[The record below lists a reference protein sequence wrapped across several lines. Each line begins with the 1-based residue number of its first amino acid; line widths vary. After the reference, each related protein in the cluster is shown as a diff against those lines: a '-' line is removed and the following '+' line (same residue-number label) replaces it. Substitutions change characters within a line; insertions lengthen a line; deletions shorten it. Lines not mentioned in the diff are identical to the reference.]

1 MQDYSIFAFERQVL
15 KIRNRYQT
23 LRGMDKV
30 TVLRMVILAV
40 LWLGLL
46 SGCGSAEER
55 TEFVIGFSQCTSGD
69 NWRQLMQDEMHMEL
83 AKYPEIDLLIEDAAS
98 DSYQQIQQIKDLVDR
113 GIDLLIVSPNE
124 AAPITPI
131 IEEVYYDNIPV
142 IIVDRR
148 INSRLYTAYIGA
160 DNEEVGRVAGAYA
173 AHLLGGK
180 GRILEIWGLRGSSPA
195 ISRHDGFRQSLEG
208 FPELAVVGELDGRWE
223 KDVVEEV
230 LTETYLLEQDIDLI
244 FAHNDRMALGAF
256 LVAKE
261 AGIDDELHIIGI
273 DGLPGPNRG
282 VQFVQD
288 GILDATVLY
297 PTGGVE
303 AIRTAV
309 NILYDQEFSKE
320 NILSTI
326 VIDSQNVEVIKSY
339 SDRITALMNSYDE
352 QLQTIRETREEHQRQ
367 QFLYASL
374 SVLLGI
380 MLLGISFLLFT
391 SRDKIR
397 AFRSR
402 IASMEKQ
409 ISSLTTLGVAGKV
422 PAGLETETE
431 VLQDANAATEA
442 GRTEKEKVFLRS
454 FMDAIEVNLTN
465 PEFGVKELCAEL
477 GMSRVQLY
485 RRVKGLLGKK
495 VSDYLQQRRLQLS
508 KELLREKE
516 YSISETAFQA
526 GFSSPSYFST
536 AFKGRY
542 GITPS
547 EFKQQ
552 MLEENND

>member
-1 MQDYSIFAFERQVL
+1 ME
-15 KIRNRYQT
+15 
-23 LRGMDKV
+23 KV
-30 TVLRMVILAV
+30 TVLRVVVLAV

-46 SGCGSAEER
+46 SGCGSSEER

-83 AKYPEIDLLIEDAAS
+83 AKYPEIDLLIEDAES
-98 DSYQQIQQIKDLVDR
+98 DSYQQIQQIKDLVAR

-142 IIVDRR
+142 IIIDRR

-173 AHLLGGK
+173 ANLLGGN

-208 FPELAVVGELDGRWE
+208 FSELTVVGEVDGRWE

-230 LTETYLLEQDIDLI
+230 LTEDYLLEQDIDLI

-288 GILDATVLY
+288 GILDATALY

-326 VIDSQNVEVIKSY
+326 IIDSQNVDVIKSY

-352 QLQTIRETREEHQRQ
+352 QLTTIREDRRKHQYE
-367 QFLYASL
+367 QFMYASL
-374 SVLLGI
+374 SALLGLL
-380 MLLGISFLLFT
+380 LLGISLLLFS
-391 SRDKIR
+391 SRDR
-397 AFRSR
+397 NQTFRSR

-409 ISSLTTLGVAGKV
+409 ISSLATIGVAGKV
-422 PAGLETETE
+422 PAELEADTEAPQPVAE
-431 VLQDANAATEA
+431 DADAATEA
-442 GRTEKEKVFLRS
+442 GRTEKEEAFLRS

-485 RRVKGLLGKK
+485 RRVKGILGKK

-552 MLEENND
+552 MLNKNND

>member
-1 MQDYSIFAFERQVL
+1 MS
-15 KIRNRYQT
+15 
-23 LRGMDKV
+23 GMEKV
-30 TVLRMVILAV
+30 TGLRVVILAV

-46 SGCGSAEER
+46 FGCGSADER

-83 AKYPEIDLLIEDAAS
+83 AKYPEIELLIEDAES
-98 DSYQQIQQIKDLVDR
+98 DSYQQIQQIKELVAR

-142 IIVDRR
+142 IIIDRR

-173 AHLLGGK
+173 SNLLGGK

-195 ISRHDGFRQSLEG
+195 ISRHDGFRQSLKG
-208 FPELAVVGELDGRWE
+208 FPELTVVGEVDGRWE

-230 LTETYLLEQDIDLI
+230 LTGDYLVDQDVDLI

-261 AGIDDELHIIGI
+261 AGIDDKLHIIGI

-288 GILDATVLY
+288 GILDATALY

-326 VIDSQNVEVIKSY
+326 VIDTQNVEVIKSY

-352 QLQTIRETREEHQRQ
+352 QLTTIREARQEHQRE
-367 QFLYASL
+367 QFLYAAL
-374 SVLLGI
+374 SIMLGLL
-380 MLLGISFLLFT
+380 LLGISFLLFS

-402 IASMEKQ
+402 VSSMEKQ
-409 ISSLTTLGVAGKV
+409 ISSMATISVSSSV
-422 PAGLETETE
+422 QPAGESENEGQPSEPGVSNVSKE
-431 VLQDANAATEA
+431 V
-442 GRTEKEKVFLRS
+442 GRTEKEEAFVRS
-454 FMDAIEVNLTN
+454 FMDAVEMNLTN

-485 RRVKGLLGKK
+485 RRVKGLLGEK

-508 KELLREKE
+508 KELLRDKD

-552 MLEENND
+552 VLDENND